1 MADLDEVLAAGGTT
15 LTQLLQQAE
24 NENCIHQ
31 PEERPEDAEI
41 PENEGDS
48 NITAMLDQY
57 TDRNGQP
64 NGNIKK
70 NKNNLYIILR
80 RDRRWRN
87 RIWLNTFTNTL
98 KMDDRDYRD
107 SDDTRISLWVS
118 RAYGIEFSENYVSHV
133 VQLIGEERSRNPL
146 LEWLDTMHWD
156 GVQRI
161 ESWITEATDCEDN
174 ELNRKMGEKWLIQ
187 AIARAYKPGSKADCV
202 LILAGAQG
210 AGKSTLFRELASENF
225 FADTPL
231 DIGSP
236 NSYSQIQRA
245 WIYEVAEL
253 DSVRRSANS
262 ATKAFLSAQ
271 EDTYRPAYGRHAV
284 TVKRHVVF
292 AGTTNESQFIN
303 DMTGSRRYWP
313 IRCNEVDLEY
323 VRENRDQLW
332 AEAIVAFNA
341 GDTWWLDRDMD
352 QTRHDASHIFRQ
364 DDPWTAPIAA
374 YLTTQAGYVTSQ
386 MIMEDGLK
394 IERARMSRR
403 DEMRVSDILTEL
415 GYEKRRMRLGG
426 SRKYVWTKLEMFEM
440 KAKGKEA

>member
-1 MADLDEVLAAGGTT
+1 MADLDEVLSAGGTT
-15 LTQLLQQAE
+15 LETLMQRAE
-24 NENCIHQ
+24 NEHCINQ
-31 PEERPEDAEI
+31 PEQAPEEQEI
-41 PENEGDS
+41 PENQGDT
-48 NITAMLDQY
+48 NIIALLDQY
-57 TDRNGQP
+57 IGRDGQP
-64 NGNIKK
+64 SGNVKK
-70 NKNNLYIILR
+70 NKNNLYINLR

-98 KMDDRDYRD
+98 KMDDRDYKD

-118 RAYGIEFSENYVSHV
+118 RAYGLEFSENYVSHV
-133 VQLIGEERSRNPL
+133 VQLIGEERARNPL
-146 LEWLDTMHWD
+146 LEWLDTMEWD
-156 GVQRI
+156 GIPRI
-161 ESWITEATDCEDN
+161 HNWITEATDCENDD
-174 ELNRKMGEKWLIQ
+174 LNRKMGEKWLIQ
-187 AIARAYKPGSKADCV
+187 AIARAYSPGCKADCV

-210 AGKSTLFRELASENF
+210 AGKSTLFRELATDRF

-231 DIGSP
+231 DIGSA

-323 VRENRDQLW
+323 VKEHRDQLW
-332 AEAIVAFNA
+332 AEAIVAFHA

-352 QTRHDASHIFRQ
+352 KKRHNESHIFRQ
-364 DDPWTAPIAA
+364 DDPWMGPIDSFLRTQVGAV
-374 YLTTQAGYVTSQ
+374 TTQ
-386 MIMEDGLK
+386 MIMEEGLK
-394 IERARMSRR
+394 IERGRMNRR
-403 DEMRVSDILTEL
+403 DEMRVSDILVEL
-415 GYEKRRMRLGG
+415 GYEKKRMRVNGT
-426 SRKYVWTKLEMFEM
+426 RKYVWTKLEMFEF
-440 KAKGKEA
+440 KNKEA